1 MKNSAVKFI
10 AAGTIAV
17 GIVAGLAIYITRRQ
31 ERKEQEE
38 EDAQRESQLEEM
50 KDLGV
55 PKETLEQILDELK
68 REEGGFTEKV
78 HRLLTRSPKWSDELL
93 SEDVYL
99 DPKGDEVLPIHVSQ
113 SLYKGRTQFDI
124 YIEMPDYTT
133 QGYNYPKVRDFKDAI
148 STLTK
153 RLWDVGDRPFVM
165 LEAWAI
171 VQVGEEKQR
180 IIRINPEFYSD
191 LKDEKSDGTKK
202 FFENFKNKSTH
213 EEEKKKLEDY
223 LKNIY
228 KEDVVIGDVI
238 LMWRISFKITTSKEE
253 GGIDLSGASK
263 ILKEAIN
270 LEVGRGVNSST
281 VKYGVILFHSSAI
294 TERTITREEMST
306 DLIGL
311 DGQLFQIEYPYFS

>member
-1 MKNSAVKFI
+1 M
-10 AAGTIAV
+10 
-17 GIVAGLAIYITRRQ
+17 RR
-31 ERKEQEE
+31 
-38 EDAQRESQLEEM
+38 
-50 KDLGV
+50 
-55 PKETLEQILDELK
+55 T
-68 REEGGFTEKV
+68 
-78 HRLLTRSPKWSDELL
+78 
-93 SEDVYL
+93 
-99 DPKGDEVLPIHVSQ
+99 
-113 SLYKGRTQFDI
+113 
-124 YIEMPDYTT
+124 
-133 QGYNYPKVRDFKDAI
+133 
-148 STLTK
+148 
-153 RLWDVGDRPFVM
+153 
-165 LEAWAI
+165 
-171 VQVGEEKQR
+171 
-180 IIRINPEFYSD
+180 
-191 LKDEKSDGTKK
+191 K
-202 FFENFKNKSTH
+202 FFESFKNKSTH